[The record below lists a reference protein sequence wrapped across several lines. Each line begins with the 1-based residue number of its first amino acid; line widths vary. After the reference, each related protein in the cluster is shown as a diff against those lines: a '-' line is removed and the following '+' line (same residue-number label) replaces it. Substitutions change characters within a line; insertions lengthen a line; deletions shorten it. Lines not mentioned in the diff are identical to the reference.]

1 MSLKKKKIMN
11 MLKFHSRIIK
21 VMKIIELHGN
31 VIKKNKKINFYV
43 GIKKIMTIREVRM
56 RIMKMIKTI

>member
-1 MSLKKKKIMN
+1 MN

-21 VMKIIELHGN
+21 VMKIIELHWN